1 MKHIYTF
8 LLLAFMAC
16 ECTGQNQIGVTTNQT
31 TCLVFPTAIRF
42 VDRGSPDIATMQ
54 TKEAETMLLVKAL
67 KANFSQTN
75 LSVVTN
81 DGKLFS
87 LIVHFDSLPTTL
99 VYHPETY
106 NVVLTNIKDKPA
118 ETAMLAE
125 NLLLDRRHRP
135 LILKRKWGIY
145 ASLEDIYIKG
155 GVFFFSLSLN
165 NKSPIRFDLES
176 LRFHVSDLKT
186 TKRAAVQER
195 EVLPIYVSGNTTL
208 VEPGSIN
215 LFIVATN
222 KFTLSD
228 AKYFGVEIREQGGG
242 RHLKIQIRNGHLM
255 KAKALK

>member
-87 LIVHFDSLPTTL
+87 LTVHFDSLPTAL
-99 VYHPETY
+99 VYHP
-106 NVVLTNIKDKPA
+106 
-118 ETAMLAE
+118 
-125 NLLLDRRHRP
+125 
-135 LILKRKWGIY
+135 
-145 ASLEDIYIKG
+145 
-155 GVFFFSLSLN
+155 
-165 NKSPIRFDLES
+165 
-176 LRFHVSDLKT
+176 KT
-186 TKRAAVQER
+186 
-195 EVLPIYVSGNTTL
+195 
-208 VEPGSIN
+208 
-215 LFIVATN
+215 
-222 KFTLSD
+222 
-228 AKYFGVEIREQGGG
+228 
-242 RHLKIQIRNGHLM
+242 
-255 KAKALK
+255 